1 MMDHRTKRR
10 RLSDATRANSNG
22 SACSASIATRSE
34 ISAGQKSAHSLW
46 DMSSS
51 RASEREDDA
60 AVRQDKVLSPENRR
74 VGDWLGRHGDLAWR
88 SVLLDRGRS
97 ALPSPEIPASVVH
110 CQALPAGRPRHAL
123 GLPEAFGSAG
133 SAARQRFRG
142 SLLPAIAQSK
152 DSAESRATAAKEQA
166 QRRGAERELN
176 VWDLRNLPGRRWPCR
191 SRVTRSDDLRHPA
204 PRP

>member
-1 MMDHRTKRR
+1 MHGEAEEWLVPIVGAALSCRLRLQDGAGPVLQGYRWLRSAPRLGYRR
-10 RLSDATRANSNG
+10 RDPSANERVED
-22 SACSASIATRSE
+22 SAF
-34 ISAGQKSAHSLW
+34 
-46 DMSSS
+46 
-51 RASEREDDA
+51 
-60 AVRQDKVLSPENRR
+60 RQDKVLSPENRR
-74 VGDWLGRHGDLAWR
+74 VGDRLGRHGDLAWR

-110 CQALPAGRPRHAL
+110 RQALPAGRSRHAL

-176 VWDLRNLPGRRWPCR
+176 VWDRSEEHTSELQSHSDLVCR
-191 SRVTRSDDLRHPA
+191 LLLEKK
-204 PRP
+204 